1 MQPPIRDQSS
11 TSTDGNGHAGDVMD
25 TSRARE
31 PMATAARTPTAPEA
45 PSAAEAGDGHDGGAP
60 PRAMGHGA
68 MGRGGGG
75 GMGGGGA
82 PLSLRN
88 LTTFTSFKYPA
99 FRLFY
104 GAMVGQMAAMNMQ
117 IVARTLLVYHLTGSG
132 TALGIM
138 ALGNA
143 TPMLFFSLFG
153 GVIADRVQKKY
164 VLLVGQAA
172 SAVVSLA
179 VGLLLVTGM
188 MTPERSG
195 SWLLLVAAALVQ
207 GTIMGLMMP
216 SRQAMVA
223 DIVGQEEL
231 MNAVALNTFGMN
243 ATRLLAPVPVGF
255 IIHSSGYEVVYFAM
269 TAMYIVA
276 VIFIALMPKAGMVS
290 LRGRGALRDV
300 VDGLKYV
307 RGEKTILVV
316 LAVIFVVTLLS
327 MPYMMLLPALTED
340 VLGIDE
346 RGYGFLFMMSGV
358 GAMLGSIVLASMPN
372 KKRGLMLILGSLVLG
387 IALVGMFFSSSWVP
401 GLALPLAFGFIFFV
415 GIGQTARMTL
425 GNTLLQYYVKD
436 EYRGRVMSLM
446 MMEFG
451 LTSFGVV
458 FAGIMTDVI
467 GVQWAVGGM
476 AILLIG
482 FSAFALLFMPRI
494 RKLD

>member
-1 MQPPIRDQSS
+1 MQPPRRDERAAP
-11 TSTDGNGHAGDVMD
+11 TDGSDNGRAQESLD
-25 TSRARE
+25 TGRARE
-31 PMATAARTPTAPEA
+31 AMSAGVRTPVAPEA
-45 PSAAEAGDGHDGGAP
+45 PATAESGNGHGGGAP
-60 PRAMGHGA
+60 PTTYAQ
-68 MGRGGGG
+68 G
-75 GMGGGGA
+75 GMGGYRGGGTV
-82 PLSLRN
+82 SWRN
-88 LTTFTSFKYPA
+88 LRTFTSFKYPA

-104 GAMVGQMAAMNMQ
+104 GAVIGQMAAMNMQ
-117 IVARTLLVYHLTGSG
+117 MVARALLVYELTGSG
-132 TALGIM
+132 FALSIM

-143 TPMLFFSLFG
+143 APMLFFSLFG
-153 GVIADRVQKKY
+153 GVIADRVEKKY
-164 VLLVGQAA
+164 VLLLGQAA

-179 VGLLLVTGM
+179 VAFTLMTGLM
-188 MTPERSG
+188 SEERSG
-195 SWLLLVAAALVQ
+195 SWLLLVVAALVQ

-216 SRQAMVA
+216 SRQAMIA

-243 ATRLLAPVPVGF
+243 AMRLLAPVPVGF
-255 IIHSSGYEVVYFAM
+255 IIYFMGYDAVYFVM

-276 VIFIALMPKAGMVS
+276 VIFIALMPKSGVVS
-290 LRGRGALRDV
+290 LRGRGAIRDV
-300 VDGLKYV
+300 ADGLRYV
-307 RGEKTILVV
+307 KGERTILMV

-346 RGYGFLFMMSGV
+346 RGYGFLLMMSGV
-358 GAMLGSIVLASMPN
+358 GAMIGSIVLASLPN

-387 IALVGMFFSSSWVP
+387 IALVGMFFSASWMP
-401 GLALPLAFGFIFFV
+401 GYALPLAFGFIFFV

-425 GNTLLQYYVKD
+425 GNTLLQYYVQD

-458 FAGIMTDVI
+458 FAGIMTDLI

-482 FSAFALLFMPRI
+482 FSAYAILFMPRI
-494 RKLD
+494 RRLD